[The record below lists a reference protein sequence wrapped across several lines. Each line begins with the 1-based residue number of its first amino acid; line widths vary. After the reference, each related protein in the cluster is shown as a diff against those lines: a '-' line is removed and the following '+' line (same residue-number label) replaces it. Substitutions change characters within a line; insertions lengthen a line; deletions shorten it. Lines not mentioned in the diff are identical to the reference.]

1 MPQDKNASRHHRF
14 VWADDGSVQC
24 DCVVAFEK
32 LGSLISKRLNVG
44 DPRLRP
50 NDPLPVPLA
59 RLYKRDQRLW
69 ERALRAPGLC
79 YQPSPRP
86 PFAGAGARAE
96 PAEV

>member
-1 MPQDKNASRHHRF
+1 MSPQVRLCPRHHRF

-32 LGSLISKRLNVG
+32 LGSLLSNRLNVG
-44 DPRLRP
+44 DTRLRHD
-50 NDPLPVPLA
+50 DPLPEPLA
-59 RLYKRDQRLW
+59 RLYRLDQSLW

-86 PFAGAGARAE
+86 PFGGAGPE
-96 PAEV
+96 PS